1 MPLLKSNR
9 PVTDPWHPLAAAE
22 PLPTNG
28 RILLPLARLEAEA
41 AALAGFAGKLGA
53 LVEPSD
59 RVEALE
65 PWLPRLRLVAVKFP
79 TFGDGGGYS
88 TARILRERYRFTGE
102 VRAVGNVLV
111 DQYQFLRQCGYDAFE
126 VAEGR
131 ALSSWSKAA
140 VAMSL
145 AYQPDYAGPGAEA
158 VWRARRSS
166 PALLAE

>member
-1 MPLLKSNR
+1 MPLLKRDR
-9 PVTDPWHPLAAAE
+9 PIADPWQRLAAAE
-22 PLPTNG
+22 LMPTNG

-41 AALAGFAGKLGA
+41 AAMAGFAGELGA

-65 PWLPRLRLVAVKFP
+65 PWLPRLRLVAVNFP
-79 TFGDGGGYS
+79 TFCDGRGYS

-111 DQYQFLRQCGYDAFE
+111 DQYQFLRQCGFDAFE

-145 AYQPDYAGPGAEA
+145 AYQPDYAGSGAEA
-158 VWRARRSS
+158 VWRARRPGS
-166 PALLAE
+166 ALAAE